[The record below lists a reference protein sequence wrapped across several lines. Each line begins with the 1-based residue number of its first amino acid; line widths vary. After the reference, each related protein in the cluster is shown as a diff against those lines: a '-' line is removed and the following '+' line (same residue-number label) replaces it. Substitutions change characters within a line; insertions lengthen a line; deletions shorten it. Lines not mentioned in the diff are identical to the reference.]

1 MQIKPSELNIPR
13 ENAVAFTG
21 HRPDRLAWRYN
32 ERDPRCRALKKRLQS
47 EIIRAYS
54 EGKRYFLSGMADGID
69 AYAAEIVIALKKE
82 YPDIRLVCCYPYYYP
97 SRKTNCFAS
106 VADYS
111 VTVCPDYIHGCMSM
125 RNLYM
130 VNHSSELI
138 ACFDGSS
145 GGGTAFTIRTA
156 RERGLRVTV
165 ISV

>member
-1 MQIKPSELNIPR
+1 MQIKPSELEIPR
-13 ENAVAFTG
+13 ESSVAFTG

-32 ERDPRCRALKKRLQS
+32 ERDPRCCELKEKLRS

-69 AYAAEIVIALKKE
+69 AYAAEIVMDLKKI
-82 YPDIRLVCCYPYYYP
+82 YPDIRLVCCYPYHNP
-97 SRKTNCFAS
+97 SRKTNYFAS

-111 VTVCPDYIHGCMSM
+111 VTVCPDYFYGCMRM

-138 ACFDGSS
+138 ACFDGGS
-145 GGGTAFTIRTA
+145 GGGTASTIKNA

-165 ISV
+165 IPV